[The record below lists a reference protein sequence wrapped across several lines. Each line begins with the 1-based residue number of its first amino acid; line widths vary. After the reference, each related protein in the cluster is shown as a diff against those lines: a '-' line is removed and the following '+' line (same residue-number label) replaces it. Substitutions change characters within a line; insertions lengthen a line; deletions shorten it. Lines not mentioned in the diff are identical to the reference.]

1 VNTLFIFLSRGLRR
15 TTVRAWTVVQ
25 AAKVSFFAHRVRF
38 DERVPLYGKAEP
50 GINAAHPRL

>member
-1 VNTLFIFLSRGLRR
+1 MFLFFG
-15 TTVRAWTVVQ
+15 VRPVVQ
-25 AAKVSFFAHRVRF
+25 AAKVNFFAHRVRF